1 MTRLEPASV
10 PTKADGFCGAPN
22 LRFQVKV
29 EVASSLRQEKM
40 ETYPNRYVSI
50 HMERVTRLEPASV
63 PTKADGFCG
72 APNLRFQV
80 KVEVASSLRQE
91 KMEIYPDRHISI
103 VWSE

>member
-1 MTRLEPASV
+1 MEEGEFTKTR
-10 PTKADGFCGAPN
+10 
-22 LRFQVKV
+22 
-29 EVASSLRQEKM
+29 KM

-63 PTKADGFCG
+63 PTKAHGFCG

-103 VWSE
+103 LWSE